1 MGTEEF
7 VFRGNLS
14 ETPLPEMLATI
25 YRYRVPGVMEVT
37 SGQTTK
43 KVYIIGGDVIFASS
57 SDRSESLGEYLLE
70 EGKISKAQY
79 RVSVDE
85 LRRNP
90 GKRHGTIL
98 VEMGFLKPGEL
109 APLVRDQVQ
118 QILWSLFDLEEG
130 SVTFRVGRFRDD
142 EVIKIRIP
150 TPRAI
155 VGGCRR
161 IGDGKRVTGRI
172 GGRSTVLRPLP
183 FPEHLSGLRLE
194 SGERELLQMV
204 DGKKTLVELCES
216 GPYSAGVNVRILYA
230 FLVLGLVERKGEGG
244 GIRIQVRRSED

>member
-7 VFRGNLS
+7 VYKGNLS
-14 ETPLPEMLATI
+14 DTPLPEMLATI
-25 YRYRVPGVMEVT
+25 YRYRVPGVVDVNFRE
-37 SGQTTK
+37 TTK
-43 KVYIIGGDVIFASS
+43 KIYIIEGEVIFASS
-57 SDRSESLGEYLLE
+57 SDRSESLGEYLLQA
-70 EGKISKAQY
+70 GKISKAQY

-85 LRRNP
+85 LKRNP

-109 APLVRDQVQ
+109 GPLVRDQVQ

-161 IGDGKRVTGRI
+161 ISDGKRVTARI
-172 GGRSTVLRPLP
+172 GGRSTVLRKLP

-194 SGERELLQMV
+194 PGERQLLEMV

-216 GPYSAGVNVRILYA
+216 GPYAAGMNARILYA
-230 FLVLGLVERKGEGG
+230 FLALGLIERKGEGG